1 MAMGTNNY
9 SNSLEETMNIMKTHQ
24 QAKLISNVRQGNKQS
39 NTKLT
44 FAQKG
49 EDKYKRDLLK
59 IICYN
64 GGEQSHNACTCS
76 KKKGKSNED

>member
-9 SNSLEETMNIMKTHQ
+9 SNLLEETMNIMKTYQ

-49 EDKYKRDLLK
+49 GDKYR
-59 IICYN
+59 
-64 GGEQSHNACTCS
+64 
-76 KKKGKSNED
+76 